1 LIHTYIEMKMVN
13 RIEDTLPR
21 MKHPLN
27 EQGASGAVRGIDGKQ
42 AAETVLGEPPSSE
55 TVA

>member
-1 LIHTYIEMKMVN
+1 MKMVN